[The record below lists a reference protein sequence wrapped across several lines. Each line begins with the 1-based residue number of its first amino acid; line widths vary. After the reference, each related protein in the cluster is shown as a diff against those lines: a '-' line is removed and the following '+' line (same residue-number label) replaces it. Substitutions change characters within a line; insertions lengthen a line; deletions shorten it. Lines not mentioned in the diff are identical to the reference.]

1 MLYSYWRSSCSHRV
15 RIALNSRVL
24 LCPSLRL
31 EYEYKAVNLVKGEQF
46 SPDFEKLNPS
56 KFVPVLVDEGA
67 VIADSFAIILY
78 LEEKYPQHPLLP
90 RDLLKKT
97 INYQVANIVFSG
109 IQPFRILI
117 RLMVF
122 IHPQNY
128 IEELS
133 NADKR
138 LEWARHHVET
148 GFEALEKLLERHAG
162 KYATGDEI
170 FLADVFLA
178 PQLYAGAFDCS
189 IFSGNSQGR
198 YPILARL
205 MSAYDEIPAFQAARP
220 EVQPDCPPSA

>member
-15 RIALNSRVL
+15 RIALNL
-24 LCPSLRL
+24 KGL

-109 IQPFRILI
+109 IQPLQN
-117 RLMVF
+117 LNVL
-122 IHPQNY
+122 NY

-178 PQLYAGAFDCS
+178 PQLYAGAFRFNIDM
-189 IFSGNSQGR
+189 GR